1 MKRISIVLGFVLFIV
16 LCATGS
22 FWVMQFMKSEPRKIS
37 APPMSKPVANVE
49 SVAGLFGGA
58 LAVNSNYQLKGIV
71 LANPQNQSEAIIV
84 VDGKPSQAFT
94 VNSEISPGVKV
105 TEVRS
110 GYVLIMD
117 NGVSKR
123 VELPQ
128 DAKPGIQNV
137 DNSGMRSPLPTA
149 ATRPSQDNTFAAR
162 NSRGRGIR
170 QLNEP
175 PANPA
180 NPANST
186 PPAPPAAADGSNPD
200 ANGNVNPPRNQ

>member
-1 MKRISIVLGFVLFIV
+1 MKRISRASRVSLFIGFVLFIV
-16 LCATGS
+16 LCATTS

-37 APPMSKPVANVE
+37 APPMSKPVADVE

-71 LANPQNQSEAIIV
+71 LANPQNQSEAIIA

-94 VNSEISPGVKV
+94 VNSEINPGVKV
-105 TEVRS
+105 TEVRA
-110 GYVLIMD
+110 GFILIMD

-128 DAKPGIQNV
+128 DAKPGVQNA
-137 DNSGMRSPLPTA
+137 DNAGLRSPMPA
-149 ATRPSQDNTFAAR
+149 AVSRPVPDNNFAAR

-170 QLNEP
+170 QLTDPAVNPP
-175 PANPA
+175 PANP
-180 NPANST
+180 PV
-186 PPAPPAAADGSNPD
+186 GPD
-200 ANGNVNPPRNQ
+200 GNVTPPRNQ